1 MNIKK
6 YFISIALVFGIV
18 IIVNVLSDDLFIRF
32 DFTDN
37 NQYTLSEATGNLLKN
52 LEEPIT
58 VQAYFSQD
66 LPPNIASVRR
76 DFKDLLIEYAN
87 RSNGK
92 FVYDIKD
99 PNSEEAIEREA
110 VQNGVQPVLINV
122 REKDQVKQQK
132 AFLGAVIKMG
142 ELKEVIPFMQPGL
155 PMEYALSSAIKKIS
169 VKDKTVIGLIQ
180 GQGEVNMEEMPQ
192 VQSEL
197 DVLYQIQNIRLS
209 DTSRIPENIQ
219 TLALIRPMDSLSQN
233 KLEILDDFLNRG
245 GNLLIAIDRVNADL
259 QTLYGSAQNTGV
271 ESWLAQ
277 KGIQVKP
284 SFVVDAHCGNVSVQ
298 QQQGMFRYM
307 TQIQFPYIPMI
318 SKFADHPVVQGLE
331 NVIMPFVSPIEY
343 TGDSSMTFIPLAFS
357 SDKSSEQNAPVM
369 INVQKKWSQNDF
381 NKPNLI
387 VAAALINHKSNG
399 KMLVI
404 SNGSFAVG
412 GADNRQQVQGDNVSL
427 LVNGIDWLSDDTGLI
442 GLRTKGI
449 TSRPIEEL
457 SDSSKAIL
465 KYANFLI
472 PIFLILI
479 IGLVR
484 MQRNKNIR
492 IKRKEENYG

>member
-18 IIVNVLSDDLFIRF
+18 IIVNVLSDDLFVRF

-37 NQYTLSEATGNLLKN
+37 NQYTLSQATEDLLKN

-66 LPPNIASVRR
+66 LPPNIAGVRR
-76 DFKDLLIEYAN
+76 DFRDLLIEYSN
-87 RSNGK
+87 KSNGK

-99 PNSEEAIEREA
+99 PNSEEAIEKEA
-110 VQNGVQPVLINV
+110 IQNGVQPVLINV

-142 ELKEVIPFMQPGL
+142 ESKEVIPFMQPGL

-180 GQGEVNMEEMPQ
+180 GQGEVKMEEMPQ
-192 VQSEL
+192 VKSEL
-197 DVLYQIQNIRLS
+197 DVLYQIKNINLT
-209 DTSRIPENIQ
+209 DTTIVSQDIK
-219 TLALIRPMDSLSQN
+219 TLALIRPMDSLSLN
-233 KLEILDDFLNRG
+233 ELSVLDQFINSG
-245 GNLLIAIDRVNADL
+245 GNVFIALDRVKADL
-259 QTLYGSAQNTGV
+259 QTLYGSAQNTQV

-307 TQIQFPYIPMI
+307 SQIQFPYIPMI
-318 SKFADHPVVQGLE
+318 SKFTDHPVVQGLE
-331 NVIMPFVSPIEY
+331 NLVLPFVSPIEY
-343 TGDSSMTFIPLAFS
+343 TGDSSMTFTPLAFS
-357 SDKSSEQNAPVM
+357 SEKSSEQDAPIM
-369 INVQKKWSQNDF
+369 IDVQKKWNQNDF
-381 NKPNLI
+381 NKPNLV
-387 VAAALINHKSNG
+387 VAAALTNNKTKG
-399 KMLVI
+399 KMVII

-412 GADNRQQVQGDNVSL
+412 GKDNRQQVQGDNVSL
-427 LVNGIDWLSDDTGLI
+427 LVNSIDWLSDDTGLI
-442 GLRTKGI
+442 GLRTKGV

-457 SDSSKAIL
+457 SDSSKTLL

-479 IGLVR
+479 IGLIR
-484 MQRNKNIR
+484 MQRNKNVR
-492 IKRKEENYG
+492 IKRMEENYG